1 VTTTVRNAMISSTGN
16 KEQHAG
22 FRSEL
27 TSHTQAISVA
37 KAGALLRAGLCAGD
51 RLRRSNFPIHEGYR
65 FRQITFF
72 ALHRDLDGLNS
83 SSHHA
88 NISHLEES
96 AQSLPEPSRVAKD
109 WDEFFMV
116 NFFQCLEAKIVLNF

>member
-1 VTTTVRNAMISSTGN
+1 MPVFEAS
-16 KEQHAG
+16 
-22 FRSEL
+22 
-27 TSHTQAISVA
+27 
-37 KAGALLRAGLCAGD
+37 LLRTRRQFLLLRLEHCSEPDSALVTVSEGLTFQYMKVTDFD
-51 RLRRSNFPIHEGYR
+51 RLL
-65 FRQITFF
+65 FF

-116 NFFQCLEAKIVLNF
+116 NIFQCL